1 MLINSHDLNNFSEW
15 EDLYFLVVLV
25 PAVGISHLLGVSLQ
39 NINCGVSEIKGG
51 WLSLWSTQFQ
61 INLNIEV
68 QAYLLYLR
76 FRLIKKECINIIV
89 KKTKMGDFFLLYMM
103 GLNIDAV
110 IFKEWVLQFWFRYCD
125 CDVRRRRLLC
135 SLCVHLKYRC
145 HNYRTLFKEV
155 VQELARKLGYHNKDI
170 YES

>member
-1 MLINSHDLNNFSEW
+1 M
-15 EDLYFLVVLV
+15 VLV

-51 WLSLWSTQFQ
+51 WSLWSTQFQ
-61 INLNIEV
+61 INIEV

-110 IFKEWVLQFWFRYCD
+110 IFKE
-125 CDVRRRRLLC
+125 
-135 SLCVHLKYRC
+135 
-145 HNYRTLFKEV
+145 
-155 VQELARKLGYHNKDI
+155 
-170 YES
+170 

>member
-1 MLINSHDLNNFSEW
+1 M
-15 EDLYFLVVLV
+15 VLV

-39 NINCGVSEIKGG
+39 NINCGVSEIKSG
-51 WLSLWSTQFQ
+51 WSLWSTQFQ
-61 INLNIEV
+61 INIEV

-110 IFKEWVLQFWFRYCD
+110 IFKE
-125 CDVRRRRLLC
+125 
-135 SLCVHLKYRC
+135 
-145 HNYRTLFKEV
+145 
-155 VQELARKLGYHNKDI
+155 
-170 YES
+170 